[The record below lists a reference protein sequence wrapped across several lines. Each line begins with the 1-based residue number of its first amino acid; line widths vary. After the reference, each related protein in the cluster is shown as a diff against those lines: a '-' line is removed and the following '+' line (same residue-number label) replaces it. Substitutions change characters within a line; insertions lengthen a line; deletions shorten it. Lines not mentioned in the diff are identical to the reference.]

1 MMRGWAGLGKTGRM
15 TSGIMP
21 ICSAVLATAMAFSVS
36 PSAYADD
43 MGGLWPVKDGAVVSA
58 HEAGLDGSGVKIGVL
73 DTRAVSDYPGLSD
86 ANIEYR
92 LGSFVNTTTDK
103 PDECLIKDVPL
114 QKTVTSKEGDA
125 YSSHGTY
132 MLTWLVGNGKS
143 WDASQGVTGLVPK
156 SDVLFLTGGQDGAGG
171 LTITCDGMAVGSDID
186 KDVSTAVDWGARI
199 INMSNGGGVGDYG
212 YDGMLKALRHGVII
226 VSGRSNDK
234 ETDAVVNG
242 SSTDAMTGDPR
253 ERSSFPGV
261 IRNNEVGPDGQI
273 AGISDVADANVNILA
288 PGDQVLRPSD
298 NSTRI
303 SVDTGGTST
312 GSAVLSGYLAL
323 AVQKWPDATG
333 NQILQSLVRN
343 TKGNG
348 SGEAKLDPGHKRG
361 YGQVDVARL
370 LSVDPVQYPDVNP
383 ILEAQVTAAA
393 KLSDDRAKW
402 YAQDC
407 SKNPDGIGDL
417 LDDSLPVPC
426 QAGEIG
432 REYERQKAA
441 WKKVEQCRSDG
452 GSDCMRYSATAT
464 ADETEG
470 KSDGKAVLPD
480 TGDGKDGVK
489 SSGVPLWVWL
499 AAGGV
504 GVAVVAGGIVLAGVL
519 SKRGKQ
525 GRRPSPDAAAAGP
538 SPYAGPR
545 QPMPGMVYPN
555 PNRPYPPQYGGPGSQ
570 YGRPV
575 PQYQA
580 PGPAQVPSQYRR
592 NVGPVS
598 PQYAQPQSQQVNP
611 VQPAQPY
618 PQPSPGRIPDPA
630 GGHDW
635 GQGYPPQQYPPQSD
649 GRNKPGQESRANLET
664 SIRQYSDSLVR
675 SVAEIEKGEQSQEEA
690 MAGVKAQV
698 EAASDVQFADEK
710 TKDMLREV
718 LQPLDDL
725 LGSDFASTVP
735 DTMPLT
741 EVPMPPTQSG
751 SVPLPPARV

>member
-1 MMRGWAGLGKTGRM
+1 
-15 TSGIMP
+15 
-21 ICSAVLATAMAFSVS
+21 
-36 PSAYADD
+36 
-43 MGGLWPVKDGAVVSA
+43 MGGLWPVKDSAVVSA

-73 DTRAVSDYPGLSD
+73 DTRVVSDYPGLSD

-114 QKTVTSKEGDA
+114 QKTVTSKEGDV

-273 AGISDVADANVNILA
+273 AGISDVADANVNILS

-298 NSTRI
+298 NSTHI

-343 TKGNG
+343 TKGND

-361 YGQVDVARL
+361 YGQVDPGRL
-370 LSVDPVQYPDVNP
+370 LTVDPTQYPDVNP
-383 ILEAQVTAAA
+383 ILEAQVTTASR
-393 KLSDDRAKW
+393 LSDDRAKW
-402 YAQDC
+402 YTQDC
-407 SKNPDGIGDL
+407 SKNPDGVGDL
-417 LDDSLPVPC
+417 LDADSYPVPC

-452 GSDCMRYSATAT
+452 GSDCMRYSATNT
-464 ADETEG
+464 ADEAGGRT
-470 KSDGKAVLPD
+470 VLPD
-480 TGDGKDGVK
+480 TGDGKDVVK
-489 SSGVPLWVWL
+489 SSGVPVRVWFSI
-499 AAGGV
+499 GGV
-504 GVAVVAGGIVLAGVL
+504 GVFVVAGGIVLAVVL
-519 SKRGKQ
+519 SKRGKRRSRHGGPAS
-525 GRRPSPDAAAAGP
+525 GRGP
-538 SPYAGPR
+538 LPPA
-545 QPMPGMVYPN
+545 N
-555 PNRPYPPQYGGPGSQ
+555 PYPPQAPGVNNGMVPPPAAGQ
-570 YGRPV
+570 YA
-575 PQYQA
+575 PQRQA
-580 PGPAQVPSQYRR
+580 PYPSAFPQQAPYPAVPYPAPPRQA
-592 NVGPVS
+592 
-598 PQYAQPQSQQVNP
+598 AQPPVTRGNTQNP
-611 VQPAQPY
+611 Y
-618 PQPSPGRIPDPA
+618 
-630 GGHDW
+630 
-635 GQGYPPQQYPPQSD
+635 
-649 GRNKPGQESRANLET
+649 ANNN
-664 SIRQYSDSLVR
+664 R
-675 SVAEIEKGEQSQEEA
+675 
-690 MAGVKAQV
+690 
-698 EAASDVQFADEK
+698 
-710 TKDMLREV
+710 
-718 LQPLDDL
+718 
-725 LGSDFASTVP
+725 
-735 DTMPLT
+735 
-741 EVPMPPTQSG
+741 
-751 SVPLPPARV
+751 

>member
-1 MMRGWAGLGKTGRM
+1 M
-15 TSGIMP
+15 TTDRPVFSVCSG
-21 ICSAVLATAMAFSVS
+21 VLAASLLLVLS

-43 MGGLWPVKDGAVVSA
+43 MGGLWPVKDSAVVSA

-73 DTRAVSDYPGLSD
+73 DTRVVSDYPGLSD

-114 QKTVTSKEGDA
+114 QKTVTSKEGDV

-234 ETDAVVNG
+234 ETDAVING

-273 AGISDVADANVNILA
+273 AGISDVADANVNILS

-298 NSTRI
+298 NSTHI

-343 TKGNG
+343 TKGNE

-370 LSVDPVQYPDVNP
+370 LTVDPTQYPDVNP
-383 ILEAQVTAAA
+383 ILEAQVTAASR
-393 KLSDDRAKW
+393 LSDDRAKW
-402 YAQDC
+402 YTQDC

-417 LDDSLPVPC
+417 LDADSYPVPC

-452 GSDCMRYSATAT
+452 GSDCMRYSATNT
-464 ADETEG
+464 ADEAGGRT
-470 KSDGKAVLPD
+470 VLPD
-480 TGDGKDGVK
+480 TGDGKDVVK
-489 SSGVPLWVWL
+489 SSGVPVRVWFSI
-499 AAGGV
+499 GGV
-504 GVAVVAGGIVLAGVL
+504 GVFVVAGGIVLAVVL
-519 SKRGKQ
+519 SKRGKRRSRHGGPAS
-525 GRRPSPDAAAAGP
+525 GRGP
-538 SPYAGPR
+538 LPPA
-545 QPMPGMVYPN
+545 N
-555 PNRPYPPQYGGPGSQ
+555 PYPPQAPGVNNGMVPPPAAGQ
-570 YGRPV
+570 YA
-575 PQYQA
+575 PQRQA
-580 PGPAQVPSQYRR
+580 PYPSAFPQQAPYPAVPYPAPPRQA
-592 NVGPVS
+592 
-598 PQYAQPQSQQVNP
+598 AQPPVTSGNTQNP
-611 VQPAQPY
+611 Y
-618 PQPSPGRIPDPA
+618 
-630 GGHDW
+630 
-635 GQGYPPQQYPPQSD
+635 
-649 GRNKPGQESRANLET
+649 ANNN
-664 SIRQYSDSLVR
+664 R
-675 SVAEIEKGEQSQEEA
+675 
-690 MAGVKAQV
+690 
-698 EAASDVQFADEK
+698 
-710 TKDMLREV
+710 
-718 LQPLDDL
+718 
-725 LGSDFASTVP
+725 
-735 DTMPLT
+735 
-741 EVPMPPTQSG
+741 
-751 SVPLPPARV
+751 